1 MTGSTAS
8 DLAHIKRAIGLYL
21 KKGPRTQTG
30 LDAMLRLVEGLCD
43 VIRKQEG
50 IDGTIWRKEDEHEN
64 PTDGTRS
71 DCPGTERLH

>member
-1 MTGSTAS
+1 MNGKSAT

-30 LDAMLRLVEGLCD
+30 LDSMLRLVEGLCD

-50 IDGTIWRKEDEHEN
+50 IDGTNWRKEAEHEDSK
-64 PTDGTRS
+64 DGV
-71 DCPGTERLH
+71 